1 MQEDSFG
8 GTARRAGRQWRPV
21 LAAWALALAVHALA
35 FGLLAAGLSSAWP
48 PREPPP
54 FAVTLIGPAQ
64 EAPDSAAAGEPG
76 GGEEKLAAP
85 VSEPPADVSP
95 HAPSAR
101 PSMPSSIRT
110 TAAPRAVAVKP
121 ARMPLPE
128 RQVSSLEAM
137 PAIKAVAPAGEEG
150 NPPSQGPSQE
160 AGEGR
165 GAEPAV
171 ATGDGAGAGGRGNG
185 ASGPSSGRGGE
196 GGGGGAGSKGGAP
209 WSERLRAWLEAHKV
223 YPPKARRLGVEGT
236 VWVRLS
242 CSGGKAVVQLERS
255 SGAPWLDEAALAL
268 VREGL
273 AALEGD
279 AAVCTQGGFTVP
291 IGYRLVG

>member
-8 GTARRAGRQWRPV
+8 GTARRGGRQWRPS

-54 FAVTLIGPAQ
+54 FAVTLIGPV
-64 EAPDSAAAGEPG
+64 EETPDSAAAGEAG
-76 GGEEKLAAP
+76 GGDGGFAAP
-85 VSEPPADVSP
+85 VSEPPAEVSP
-95 HAPSAR
+95 HAPPSR
-101 PSMPSSIRT
+101 PSMPAPIRT

-121 ARMPLPE
+121 VHMPLPE
-128 RQVSSLEAM
+128 KRIPPAEALPEVKAAV
-137 PAIKAVAPAGEEG
+137 PASEEG
-150 NPPSQGPSQE
+150 NAPSQGASQE

-165 GAEPAV
+165 GGAEPAV
-171 ATGDGAGAGGRGNG
+171 ATGEGAGEGGRRNG
-185 ASGPSSGRGGE
+185 ASGPSSGKEGE
-196 GGGGGAGSKGGAP
+196 GGGGAGSKGGAP

-236 VWVRLS
+236 VWVRLH

-268 VREGL
+268 VREAV

-279 AAVCTQGGFTVP
+279 AAVCALGGFTVP